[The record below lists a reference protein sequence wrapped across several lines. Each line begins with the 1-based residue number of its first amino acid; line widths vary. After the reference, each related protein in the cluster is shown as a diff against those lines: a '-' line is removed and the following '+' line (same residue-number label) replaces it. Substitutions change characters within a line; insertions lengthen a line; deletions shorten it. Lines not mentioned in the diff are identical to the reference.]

1 MGYPHKISFKGKLAI
16 IKARVFVI
24 IGTYVQRNAFNYFE
38 DNQKVTFREL
48 KSTPKIGYNWLQI
61 CGVILFFSLSAAGG
75 ARKLM
80 KRRQMF
86 SSPGKLVKIRAVFLI
101 VFCMQVFFI

>member
-1 MGYPHKISFKGKLAI
+1 MGYPHKITFKGKLAI
-16 IKARVFVI
+16 IKTRVFVI

-75 ARKLM
+75 ARKL
-80 KRRQMF
+80 

-101 VFCMQVFFI
+101 VFCMQSFFYLI